1 MALQVTERISIH
13 DLAVGAAAR
22 MYQAEGYE
30 ALIRHQPRPRLYGRT
45 PFDLFIPVLE
55 RVQEVET
62 SDTLPAADLAR
73 LRRCREDGL
82 QVWVLVPLDTVAAA
96 HASLKGAADHVIPF
110 WTLEGDR
117 VRFGLPRRP

>member
-1 MALQVTERISIH
+1 MALQVSELISIH
-13 DLAVGAAAR
+13 DLAVEAAAR
-22 MYQAEGYE
+22 MYRAEGYP
-30 ALIRHQPRPRLYGRT
+30 ALIRHQPRPRIYGRT
-45 PFDLFIPVLE
+45 PFDLFIPDLE

-62 SDTLPAADLAR
+62 FETLPAADLSR

-96 HASLKGAADHVIPF
+96 YASLRGAADHVIPF
-110 WTLEGDR
+110 WMLEGER

>member
-1 MALQVTERISIH
+1 MALQVSERISIH
-13 DLAVGAAAR
+13 DLAVEAAAR
-22 MYQAEGYE
+22 MYQAEGCQ
-30 ALIRHQPRPRLYGRT
+30 ALIRHQPKPRIYGRT
-45 PFDLFIPVLE
+45 PFDLFVPALE

-62 SDTLPAADLAR
+62 SETLPAADLSR

-82 QVWVLVPLDTVAAA
+82 QVWVLVPLDTVSAA

-110 WTLEGDR
+110 WMLEGNC

>member
-13 DLAVGAAAR
+13 DLAVEAAAR
-22 MYQAEGYE
+22 MYQVEGYQ
-30 ALIRHQPRPRLYGRT
+30 ALIRHQPRRRLYGHS
-45 PFDLFIPVLE
+45 PFDLFIPALQ

-62 SDTLPAADLAR
+62 AETLPEADIAR
-73 LRRCREDGL
+73 LRRCREDSL

-96 HASLKGAADHVIPF
+96 YAALKGAADHVIPF
-110 WTLEGDR
+110 WILEGDR